1 MINHPTVDTLISFS
15 FLRMTW
21 DLINIPIKMCP
32 LAIAGAILIFVLIDD
47 INSEENI
54 EYSCHIFMYHM

>member
-1 MINHPTVDTLISFS
+1 
-15 FLRMTW
+15 MTW